1 MIATILPSST
11 TFHAVEYNERKVAKG
26 HAQLLEMSNFGFIGQ
41 ISPHTTEELKSYL
54 KKYTEDRN
62 RRIKRPQFH
71 VAISCRGD
79 ECSEEQLVR
88 IAHDYLREMGYDNPG
103 QPLLIY
109 GHHDTDNN
117 HIHIITSRIA
127 PDGHKIDHNHE
138 KRRSLNAIN
147 KVMHVDDNKDLSN
160 LIEDAGRYYYTTS
173 QQYTAI
179 FETSGYE
186 CYEESGR
193 LNIKRGGV
201 VLRSIDIPRID
212 YNRKKPG
219 NYDYWKRMIKTWMLK
234 YRDFTSNKEELAE
247 IMNRKF
253 KVGLKFLGSKDSPY
267 GYMIVDH
274 KAGIVYKGS
283 EIIQIKTLLNFERAE
298 DRFKH
303 FDQFVS
309 RMLEEHKRL
318 TTKELN
324 GMLRRQFNQTISR
337 SGHIAWNMQEHQLPE
352 SIMKD
357 LKENDRVAWLQGFHP
372 SDEIER
378 AILSKLGSGC
388 NSEDLQLESS
398 ELKNTE
404 HTIEHLKSIFSSD
417 YDESLAQRMFRDR
430 LLAYHV
436 GEKYYCLDVRHK
448 TILCMDDYGIDTGKF
463 KTKTMNVALD
473 KTVVKKSMENMAVET
488 TPHQAINSASRVL
501 NQNVSSHNGNR
512 EWEVGKHNNYDEIDD
527 ERGLKR

>member
-1 MIATILPSST
+1 MIATILPSSS

-26 HAQLLEMSNFGFIGQ
+26 HARLLEMSNFGFVGQ
-41 ISPHTTEELKSYL
+41 ISPYTPEELKNYL
-54 KKYTEDRN
+54 KQYTEDRN

-117 HIHIITSRIA
+117 HVHIITSRIA

-147 KVMHVDDNKDLSN
+147 KIMHVDENKELSN
-160 LIEDAGRYYYTTS
+160 MIENAGRYYYATK
-173 QQYTAI
+173 QQYMAV

-186 CYEESGR
+186 CYEEDGR
-193 LNIKRGGV
+193 LNLKRGGV

-212 YNRKKPG
+212 PNGRKPG
-219 NYDYWKRMIKTWMLK
+219 NYEYRKRMIKTWMLK
-234 YRDFTSNKEELAE
+234 YRDFASNKEELAE
-247 IMNRKF
+247 IMDRKF
-253 KVGLKFLGSKDSPY
+253 KVGLKFVGSRDSPY

-274 KAGIVYKGS
+274 KAGIVYKGG
-283 EIIQIKTLLNFERAE
+283 EIIQLKTLLNFETAE
-298 DRFKH
+298 DRFRR

-309 RMLEEHKRL
+309 RMLEENKGL

-324 GMLRRQFNQTISR
+324 GMLRRQFSQTISH

-352 SIMKD
+352 STMKN

-372 SDEIER
+372 SNETER
-378 AILSKLGSGC
+378 AILCKLGKGC
-388 NSEDLQLESS
+388 RSEDLDLESS

-404 HTIEHLKSIFSSD
+404 YTVEHLKSIVSSVF
-417 YDESLAQRMFRDR
+417 DESLAQRMFRDG

-436 GEKYYCLDVRHK
+436 GDKYYCLDVRHK
-448 TILCMDDYGIDTGKF
+448 TILCMDDYGIDTSKF
-463 KTKTMNVALD
+463 KSSTKNVAQE
-473 KTVVKKSMENMAVET
+473 KPVVKKPMENMTSGT
-488 TPHQAINSASRVL
+488 TAHQAINGISRVL
-501 NQNVSSHNGNR
+501 KQNAGSRNGNR
-512 EWEVGKHNNYDEIDD
+512 EWEVGKHNNYEDIDD